1 MPSNVS
7 KTFYFSGNQKKLFA
21 YFKAIGTIIKKD
33 VCYRKDMLTQSFHKS
48 KRNCKICEIMLI
60 MSKSKHIFEIK
71 PILIRIIK
79 NVQIP

>member
-1 MPSNVS
+1 MSVRRFIFLE
-7 KTFYFSGNQKKLFA
+7 TKKNLFA

-60 MSKSKHIFEIK
+60 VKIK
-71 PILIRIIK
+71 TYLR
-79 NVQIP
+79 N

>member
-1 MPSNVS
+1 MSVRRFIFLET
-7 KTFYFSGNQKKLFA
+7 KKKLFA

-60 MSKSKHIFEIK
+60 VKIK
-71 PILIRIIK
+71 TYLR
-79 NVQIP
+79 N

>member
-7 KTFYFSGNQKKLFA
+7 KTFYFSGNQKKLFP

-60 MSKSKHIFEIK
+60 VKIK
-71 PILIRIIK
+71 TYLR
-79 NVQIP
+79 N